1 MNKRRISIFLTT
13 LLLLPLL
20 STVQAD
26 GTNEPDLGAKNL
38 TAAFDLTNET
48 VTLIWENIDTN
59 DYLILEDLKNTNYS
73 LYRSDEPLNSSNYQD
88 AQLIEDQIQACFDSD
103 SLTMCK
109 NRQHVVVFQT
119 PANTDGGFYYGVLST
134 LNNGTTIDDFS
145 IGNASLSEPLYEY
158 GSSIRSPYS
167 LQAVF
172 NATAS
177 TTELSWIDVSQVDAS
192 VDLNHTTS
200 IWGHAIKA
208 NRSNWNSIVK
218 LSIASNLSS
227 DIHSFEITHPP
238 NVSRVQHYT
247 VLHSFGG
254 VQDERLLS
262 SNSLPQGITE
272 DNVGSSITGTL
283 QVNFNASISTTE
295 LNWTG
300 SVIEDVNH
308 TLHIWRSPTII
319 TDLLADEVEQIALLP
334 ANSTH
339 FNFTV
344 LPGHSGDSYYLI
356 TLSDELG
363 NQQQNLSAAPNAHT
377 NEFTLVENQNIVTDL
392 AATHSMGITQL
403 TWSDLE
409 NHSEAQ
415 YQIWRSTTGPI
426 GTTSD
431 GTLVAIIDAGVQHYN
446 LTLDSGVS
454 ENAWYAITVIASF
467 GTQNI
472 TYAQSNI
479 SIGLNSLNSLLV
491 EDTKKPT
498 VPSILNANYHADGTT
513 ELTWMGDG
521 MESGT
526 NWMIYRNLYSDLD
539 EPAFWVLVAQVE
551 NTVASQYTLSV
562 DTVAQIGEE
571 VTAVYAIGG
580 IDTFGNEVDF
590 EDWTLS
596 DPVNEDRNAPKVQL
610 KLYNSEAKLE
620 TSRWFVGWENAT
632 FSNLHTDEYTVQFM
646 LSDDAVSLEYTI
658 STLTQKQSIDLTQGI
673 AAIDLSLSN
682 QSPDVTIAITV
693 TDLAGNSVSFYTVFC
708 TSCLIEVDS
717 ENPVVEEEQEQE
729 EVVGDVSD
737 EDSSN
742 QVNILIGLCIVLFFA
757 LCFMMVRSPNS
768 GKNPSGLPTKSEDVW
783 ISKYTNKK

>member
-1 MNKRRISIFLTT
+1 MNKRRISIFLTI
-13 LLLLPLL
+13 LLLMPLL
-20 STVQAD
+20 NTVQAD

-48 VTLIWENIDTN
+48 VTLIWDNIDTN

-88 AQLIEDQIQACFDSD
+88 AQLIEDYIQACFESD
-103 SLTMCK
+103 SLTTCK

-119 PANTDGGFYYGVLST
+119 PANTNGGFYYGVLST
-134 LNNGTTIDDFS
+134 VNNGTIIDDFS
-145 IGNASLSEPLYEY
+145 IGNASLSQPLYEY

-167 LQAVF
+167 LQGMFDV
-172 NATAS
+172 ATS
-177 TTELSWIDVSQVDAS
+177 TTELSWIDVTQVDAS
-192 VDLNHTTS
+192 VDSNHTTS
-200 IWGHAIKA
+200 IWAHALKA
-208 NRSNWNSIVK
+208 NRSNWDSIVK
-218 LSIASNLSS
+218 SSIATNLSS
-227 DIHSFEITHPP
+227 DVHSFEVLHPP
-238 NVSRVQHYT
+238 NVSRVQFYT
-247 VLHSFGG
+247 VLHSFDGE
-254 VQDERLLS
+254 QDERLLS
-262 SNSLPQGITE
+262 SNSLAQGIIE

-283 QVNFNASISTTE
+283 QVNFNASNSMTG

-300 SVIEDVNH
+300 SLIEDVNH

-319 TDLLADEVEQIALLP
+319 TNILADEVEQIAQLP

-339 FNFTV
+339 YNFTV
-344 LPGHSGDSYYLI
+344 PPGHSGDSYYLI

-363 NQQQNLSAAPNAHT
+363 NQQQNLSAAPNGHT
-377 NEFTLVENQNIVTDL
+377 NEFTLIENQNIVTDL
-392 AATHSMGITQL
+392 SATHSMGITQL
-403 TWSDLE
+403 TWTDLE

-415 YQIWRSTTGPI
+415 YQIWRSTTGQI

-431 GTLVAIIDAGVQHYN
+431 GTLLAIVEAGIQHYN
-446 LTLDSGVS
+446 STLDSGVS
-454 ENAWYAITVIASF
+454 ENSWYAITVIASF

-479 SIGLNSLNSLLV
+479 SMGLNSLNSLLV

-513 ELTWMGDG
+513 ELTWMGNG

-526 NWMIYRNLYSDLD
+526 TWMIYRNLYTDMD

-562 DTVAQIGEE
+562 DSVAQIGEE
-571 VTAVYAIGG
+571 VSAVYAIGG
-580 IDTFGNEVDF
+580 IDIFGNEVDF

-596 DPVNEDRNAPKVQL
+596 GSVDEDRKAPEVQL
-610 KLYNSEAKLE
+610 KLYNSETNLE

-632 FSNLHTDEYTVQFM
+632 FSNLQTDNYTIQFM
-646 LSDDAVSLEYTI
+646 LSDDAVSLDYTI
-658 STLTQKQSIDLTQGI
+658 STLAQSQSIDLTQGL
-673 AAIDLSLSN
+673 AVIDLSLSN

-693 TDLAGNSVSFYTVFC
+693 TDLAGNSVLFYTVFC
-708 TSCLIEVDS
+708 TSCLIEMDGGTQ
-717 ENPVVEEEQEQE
+717 VVEEQQEQD
-729 EVVGDVSD
+729 EVAGDESD

-742 QVNILIGLCIVLFFA
+742 QVNVLIGLCIVLFFG
-757 LCFMMVRSPNS
+757 LCFMMVRSPRS
-768 GKNPSGLPTKSEDVW
+768 GKTPSGLPTESEDVW
-783 ISKYTNKK
+783 ISNYTNKK